1 MSITLTWVGLTPQQL
16 ASVVDAK
23 SLIGDPLRRALQ
35 RSAIS
40 VHNDAKKYTPVDT
53 GRLRAS
59 ITWKV
64 DDAVIPRNAL
74 VGTNVAYAERVHDG
88 TPPGTRVPPSALMVW
103 AKRHNTNAYAVS
115 AAIRRRGIPANP
127 FLGHALRDNVGIIR
141 GYIERMGREIEDAW
155 GKR

>member
-1 MSITLTWVGLTPQQL
+1 MTIGITWVGITPQQL

-23 SLIGDPLRRALQ
+23 TLIGDPLRRALR
-35 RSAIS
+35 RSAVS
-40 VHNDAKKYTPVDT
+40 VRNDAKIYVPVDT
-53 GRLRAS
+53 GHLRGS
-59 ITWKV
+59 ITWEV

-74 VGTNVAYAERVHDG
+74 VGTNVVYAKRVHEG
-88 TPPGTRVPPSALMVW
+88 TPAGTVVPPSALMVW
-103 AKRHNTNAYAVS
+103 AKRHKTNAYVVS

-127 FLGHALRDNVGIIR
+127 FLEHALRDNVGIIR